1 MKIKQVG
8 AVVFLLAL
16 SPGYAAATPHSHATA
31 YGSPGLASDVNKT
44 IHVQATDQM
53 RLLFDSTQIRVG
65 DVVRF
70 VVTNSGKVPH
80 EFGIMD
86 QAGQRQH
93 AQEMM
98 QMPMM
103 EHQDANMV
111 SLKPGETR
119 TLIWSFKQVKTRNLV
134 FACNLPGHYQSGM
147 FVRLTLG
154 K

>member
-1 MKIKQVG
+1 MKIKPVC
-8 AVVFLLAL
+8 ALVFLAA
-16 SPGYAAATPHSHATA
+16 SVSVYAGQMHHDHTTA
-31 YGSPGLASDVNKT
+31 YGRPGLASEVNKT

-53 RLLFDSTQIRVG
+53 RLQFDSTQIRVG

-86 QAGQRQH
+86 PAGQRQH

-103 EHQDANMV
+103 AHHDANVV

-119 TLIWSFKQVKTRNLV
+119 VLIWSFKHLKARDLV